1 MSKYVAEFRNVEVND
16 ERKVT
21 EEKKSSSQVVD
32 KKGIDTKTVGK
43 VLATGTALALT
54 TSQLYSRFQ
63 SSSNSITG
71 NSVAQRRLDNT
82 MAYLNEGLTIVG
94 SVGVGAIVG
103 GPAGLAAAGVV
114 YATRTA
120 MNAYNTALE
129 NRVKQANWQ
138 VESIVNAEKQG
149 RLVKDITGVRI

>member
-1 MSKYVAEFRNVEVND
+1 
-16 ERKVT
+16 
-21 EEKKSSSQVVD
+21 
-32 KKGIDTKTVGK
+32 
-43 VLATGTALALT
+43 
-54 TSQLYSRFQ
+54 
-63 SSSNSITG
+63 
-71 NSVAQRRLDNT
+71 
-82 MAYLNEGLTIVG
+82 MAYLNEGLSLFG
-94 SVGVGAIVG
+94 SVGVGAIIG
-103 GPAGLAAAGVV
+103 GPAGLAAAGAV